1 MNFRQV
7 GIVFRKELTDS
18 IRDKRTIISTVVVP
32 LLLFPVLFLAFGAMA
47 NHSWKKTQGETSAI
61 MILGAEN
68 GQALVEKIRK
78 AEGFRI
84 LEAETNYSSRIAEK
98 RLRAA
103 LEIPAGF
110 ETNNQPLKI
119 LHYAGEVRSQM
130 AVRNLQKIIREHR
143 DHLVAQKLASSGLSK
158 EDLTPFETKEENVAP
173 PEKVGGNM
181 IGGFIPYMIILLSFV
196 GAMAPAVDLTAGEK
210 ERGTIETIL
219 ASPVGRTEL
228 VMGKFL
234 LVCAASMV
242 TTLIALISNVLTFFL
257 PFVLAKQVSRG
268 GAIPFDLSGA
278 GVVGVF
284 ILALPLAVMFAAG
297 QLAICSFARNYREAH
312 SYVSPLTMV
321 VLLPGM
327 GALLPGFDLDWRMA
341 LVPVLNVSLAA
352 KDVLS
357 GNFEWGIIVLVFAS
371 SCAYA
376 AAALAGAVAAFK
388 AESALFRA

>member
-1 MNFRQV
+1 MNLRQV
-7 GIVFRKELTDS
+7 GIVFRKELTDAL
-18 IRDKRTIISTVVVP
+18 RDKRTIISTVVVP
-32 LLLFPVLFLAFGAMA
+32 LLLFPILFLGFGAMA
-47 NHSWKKTQGETSAI
+47 NHSWKKTQAETSSI

-68 GQALVEKIRK
+68 GPALVEKIRK

-84 LEAETNYSSRIAEK
+84 VGAETNYTTLIAEK

-103 LEIPAGF
+103 LAIPAGF
-110 ETNNQPLKI
+110 ESNNQPLKI
-119 LHYAGEVRSQM
+119 FHYAGEVRSQM
-130 AVRNLQKIIREHR
+130 AVRSLQKTIREYR
-143 DHLVAQKLASSGLSK
+143 DDLVGKRLASSGLSR

-173 PEKVGGNM
+173 AEKVGGNL

-196 GAMAPAVDLTAGEK
+196 GGMAPALDLTAGEK

-219 ASPVGRTEL
+219 SSPVGRTEL
-228 VMGKFL
+228 VLGKFL

-242 TTLIALISNVLTFFL
+242 TTLIALISNALTFLL
-257 PFVLAKQVSRG
+257 PFVLAKQISRG
-268 GAIPFDLSGA
+268 GAMPFDLSGA
-278 GVVGVF
+278 GVAGVF
-284 ILALPLAVMFAAG
+284 VLALPLAVMFAAV
-297 QLAICSFARNYREAH
+297 QIVICSFARNYREAQ

-327 GALLPGFDLDWRMA
+327 GALLPGFDLDWRFA

-352 KDVLS
+352 KDVLT
-357 GNFEWGIIVLVFAS
+357 GNFEWGLIGLVFAS

-388 AESALFRA
+388 SESALFRT